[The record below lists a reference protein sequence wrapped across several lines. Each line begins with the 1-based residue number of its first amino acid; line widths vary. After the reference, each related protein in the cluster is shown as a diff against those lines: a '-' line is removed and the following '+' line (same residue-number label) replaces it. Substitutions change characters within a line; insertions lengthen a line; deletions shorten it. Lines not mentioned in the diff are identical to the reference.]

1 MQEGRIIY
9 DATRKKMLHVKLKG
23 LEHRILGCD
32 REVLILKYN
41 LDMGFSEEM
50 L

>member
-1 MQEGRIIY
+1 MMQEGRIIY
-9 DATRKKMLHVKLKG
+9 DAIRKMLHVELKG
-23 LEHRILGCD
+23 LEHRILDCK
-32 REVLILKYN
+32 VLILKYN